1 MTSATKMIRAM
12 KKLLTTTAFL
22 LIALAS
28 VSSGQN
34 MPDFEETKALAEQGD
49 RSAQFNLGMKYLIG
63 EGVPRNPVRG
73 YVWFSV
79 AAAQGYEPAG
89 DMRDTIATKI
99 LTREELSRGRDIAT
113 RCFESNFQ
121 DCE

>member
-1 MTSATKMIRAM
+1 M
-12 KKLLTTTAFL
+12 KKLSTTTAFL
-22 LIALAS
+22 LMTLAS
-28 VSSGQN
+28 VSYGQVGL
-34 MPDFEETKALAEQGD
+34 DFDETKALAEQGD
-49 RSAQFNLGMKYLIG
+49 IFAQFELGMKYFIG

-79 AAAQGYEPAG
+79 AAAQGSEPAG
-89 DMRDTIATKI
+89 DVRDMIATSI

-113 RCFESNFQ
+113 RCFESDFQ